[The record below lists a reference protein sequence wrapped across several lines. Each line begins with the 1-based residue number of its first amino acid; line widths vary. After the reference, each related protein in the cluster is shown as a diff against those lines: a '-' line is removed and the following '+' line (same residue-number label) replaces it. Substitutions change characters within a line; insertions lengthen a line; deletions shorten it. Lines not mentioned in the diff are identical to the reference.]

1 MEINSR
7 YDITVVPEDV
17 KQILAETIAKYEQ
30 DTGKVLQPAHIER
43 LIINVYAFR
52 EMLVRKG
59 INEAFRQTFPQ
70 TATGIAL
77 DLCGETLGCHR
88 LKDKSARCVLRF
100 SVQGEHSSILI
111 PKGTQ
116 VAITDDL
123 YFITLNDDVI
133 TPLISYVE
141 IEAECNKKG
150 LIGNEWEIGRIKNLR
165 TSLNTTTTLEV
176 TNIDRPSGGL
186 VEENDDD
193 YRKRILAAPE
203 AFSSCGSI
211 AAYDYHVRA
220 VSQDIADVN
229 IATPKG
235 GLVRITVLTK
245 TGLPDTRLLND
256 IKKYVSAEKLR
267 PLCDTVEVIAPT
279 KRDYQIQA
287 ELILLDGYREDI
299 VKTKARDAMQLYLA
313 DKTKKLGMDI
323 VPSAII
329 SVLRVDGVYDVNL
342 ISPTKTVI
350 AENEWANCTALRI
363 EVKEERSN
371 G

>member
-1 MEINSR
+1 M
-7 YDITVVPEDV
+7 TVVPEDV

-165 TSLNTTTTLEV
+165 TSLNTTATLEV

-245 TGLPDTRLLND
+245 TGLPD
-256 IKKYVSAEKLR
+256 
-267 PLCDTVEVIAPT
+267 
-279 KRDYQIQA
+279 
-287 ELILLDGYREDI
+287 
-299 VKTKARDAMQLYLA
+299 
-313 DKTKKLGMDI
+313 
-323 VPSAII
+323 
-329 SVLRVDGVYDVNL
+329 
-342 ISPTKTVI
+342 
-350 AENEWANCTALRI
+350 
-363 EVKEERSN
+363 
-371 G
+371 